1 MSKQR
6 NRVKYNMWNK
16 IKKHQYVANQ
26 ARYLVDDEEIDLF
39 VIQKWGDPTNKR
51 RRSKVGVL
59 QKKGVE

>member
-1 MSKQR
+1 MAKKRKRSS
-6 NRVKYNMWNK
+6 YNVWQK
-16 IKKHQYVANQ
+16 IKRHQYVANH

-39 VIQKWGDPTNKR
+39 VIQRWGDPTNKR

>member
-1 MSKQR
+1 MARKRKRSSHNVWGKLK
-6 NRVKYNMWNK
+6 KYQFVVNN
-16 IKKHQYVANQ
+16 